1 MFRKIAVSLHKICAE
16 GTIIVPFFFSVML
29 TMDMTPQEQIAAF
42 VDQSLE
48 GTDCFL
54 VDYKIK
60 PTNNFKIFIDSDTGF
75 TLEKAIG
82 INRKIRKLAEEAG
95 LYPEGDYSLEVS
107 SPGVDAPLKLYRQYV
122 KNIGRK
128 LEVELKDEAAAG
140 IVGKLLQ
147 VDESKITIEESSA
160 RKANSHAARAAKV
173 AAEPKLTEV
182 AFDDIKSAMVC
193 IEF

>member
-1 MFRKIAVSLHKICAE
+1 MHKICAE

-122 KNIGRK
+122 KSIGRK

-160 RKANSHAARAAKV
+160 RKANSHAARVAKV